1 MSRLSAVLLSCALGA
16 LPLASLAQ
24 EAQSPAEIAAIKRAV
39 FDDPAAP
46 VMGNPAGRVT
56 LVEFSDYNCGF
67 CRKAMPEVAAFL
79 QANPDVKLVVHE
91 VPIFGEGSHYAAMAA
106 LAAARQG
113 RYPEFHRALMGM
125 AGKAEKPSV
134 LREVRRLGLDMARF
148 ERDMVDPKLMAQ
160 IEANLTLAD
169 QIGLQGTP
177 SFIAGDRAVFG
188 YLPQADLKDL
198 VDEARGTR
206 K

>member
-1 MSRLSAVLLSCALGA
+1 MSRLAAMMLSLVLAA
-16 LPLASLAQ
+16 LPL
-24 EAQSPAEIAAIKRAV
+24 IAAAQPEMSAAEVAAVKRAV

-46 VMGNPAGRVT
+46 VMGNPAGTVT

-67 CRKAMPEVAAFL
+67 CRKAMPEVTAFL
-79 QANPDVKLVVHE
+79 TANPDVKLVVHE
-91 VPIFGEGSHYAAMAA
+91 VPIFGEGSHYAALAA
-106 LAAARQG
+106 LAAARQD

-134 LREVRRLGLDMARF
+134 LREARRLGLDMARF
-148 ERDMVDPKLMAQ
+148 ERDIADPKLAAQ
-160 IEANLTLAD
+160 IEANLELAD

-188 YLPQADLKDL
+188 YLPQADLKEL
-198 VDEARGTR
+198 VDEARGA

>member
-1 MSRLSAVLLSCALGA
+1 MSRLAAILLSFALGA

-24 EAQSPAEIAAIKRAV
+24 DAQTPAEIAALKRAV

-79 QANPDVKLVVHE
+79 KANPDVKLVVHE
-91 VPIFGEGSHYAAMAA
+91 VPIFGDGSRYAAMAA

-113 RYPEFHRALMGM
+113 RYPEVHRALMRM
-125 AGKAEKPSV
+125 AGQAEEPSV
-134 LREVRRLGLDMARF
+134 LRELRRLGLDMPRF
-148 ERDMVDPKLMAQ
+148 QRDMADPKLQDQ
-160 IEANLTLAD
+160 IEANLNLAD
-169 QIGLQGTP
+169 DIGLQGTP

-188 YLPQADLKDL
+188 YLPQADLKEL
-198 VDEARGTR
+198 VDEARAAA